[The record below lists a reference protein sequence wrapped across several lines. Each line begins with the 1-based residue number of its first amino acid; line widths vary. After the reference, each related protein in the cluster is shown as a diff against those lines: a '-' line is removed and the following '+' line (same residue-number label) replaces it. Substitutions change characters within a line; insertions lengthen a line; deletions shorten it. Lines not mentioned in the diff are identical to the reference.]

1 MENTMSKLKKC
12 LSAFA
17 VAAIFLLLLPFAA
30 YAQSAGAGSV
40 VGDAPDGANALEFLA
55 RSDQDGTTITHYG
68 YLTHISDLPDESLFS
83 SPVVRTE
90 ATARFTFSA
99 TTKLTARHLLGNI
112 IATAA
117 VVKM

>member
-1 MENTMSKLKKC
+1 MRKVLER
-12 LSAFA
+12 
-17 VAAIFLLLLPFAA
+17 
-30 YAQSAGAGSV
+30 SV

-90 ATARFTFSA
+90 ATARFRAVS
-99 TTKLTARHLLGNI
+99 TAGHTRSSVQPIRTRLD
-112 IATAA
+112 AA
-117 VVKM
+117 